1 MIDIGNVFRT
11 MGRMLR
17 QRFWGLVGLCAVFAA
32 IQFGGLLVMGVG
44 MAVVGAAGVAA
55 GGAGLEDP
63 AAFAGMG
70 LGLVAILVVFYAAY
84 FVIFLAQQ
92 AALVTLA
99 SPLEDASFGAAMS
112 RGFKSAMPFFGV
124 VVLLMV
130 AYIAVGALVGGAL
143 GATGG
148 GAMLS
153 NVIPLLLLPVM
164 VYFGCRFSVL
174 IPVVAV
180 DKVFNPVK
188 AIRRSWQLTRGHV
201 WRIFLS
207 NAIYTL
213 CAGLL
218 LALPVVLLFGLTD
231 STGAGPDAALF
242 AVLAIMLLFLPVM
255 CLYFMSLSAF
265 MASLHSEVTGGGA
278 EALEEIFA

>member
-17 QRFWGLVGLCAVFAA
+17 QRFWGLVGLCAVFLA
-32 IQFGGLLVMGVG
+32 IQFGGLLVLGVG
-44 MAVVGAAGVAA
+44 MAVIGAAGAA
-55 GGAGLEDP
+55 AAGAGLEDP

-70 LGLVAILVVFYAAY
+70 FGLIAFIVVFYAAY
-84 FVIFLAQQ
+84 IVIFFAQQ

-112 RGFKSAMPFFGV
+112 RGFKSALPFFGIT
-124 VVLLMV
+124 VLLML
-130 AYIAVGALVGGAL
+130 AYIGVGALVGGAV
-143 GATGG
+143 GVAGG
-148 GAMLS
+148 GSTLL
-153 NVIPLLLLPVM
+153 NVTGLLFLPVM

-180 DKVFNPVK
+180 DQVFNPVN
-188 AIRRSWQLTRGHV
+188 AIRRSWQLTRGNV

-207 NAIYTL
+207 NVVYTL
-213 CAGLL
+213 GAVLL
-218 LALPVVLLFGLTD
+218 LAVPLLLMFGVTD
-231 STGAGPDAALF
+231 ATGAGPGAAMF
-242 AVLAIMLLFLPVM
+242 AAGAILLLFFPILF
-255 CLYFMSLSAF
+255 LYLMSLSAF